1 LKQTLKSSDKLQ
13 LKSEFDYIRANGRK
27 YPGVLLLLVL
37 ADSQDGKLR
46 AGVICGK
53 KYNRKAVI
61 RNRARRL
68 IWESFRLLKAKIS
81 GFAHIAV
88 IPRQQM
94 MQARQ
99 QEVQTEMERL
109 LKRARMIVEVK

>member
-1 LKQTLKSSDKLQ
+1 
-13 LKSEFDYIRANGRK
+13 
-27 YPGVLLLLVL
+27 
-37 ADSQDGKLR
+37 
-46 AGVICGK
+46 
-53 KYNRKAVI
+53 
-61 RNRARRL
+61 
-68 IWESFRLLKAKIS
+68 LLKAKIS